1 MNDIQYDRLPT
12 PGDGIEHGYGP
23 NVHLLSY
30 PYLMSILARLC
41 SPECKQ
47 PEVNGLVSTLYDAL
61 LGEVASTL
69 LTRST
74 VDIPTRMKDMHPAGR
89 YTGECIDRDQKIVV
103 VDIARA
109 GILPSHRFYQGLHQI
124 VEPEGIRQD
133 HVVASRTTDDLGQV
147 TGVALTGSKIGGT
160 IENATVLF
168 PDPMAA
174 TGSSIAG
181 VIEHYKQAVPGSAR
195 AMAAIHLITT
205 PEYLR
210 RITTQFPRLHVFAIR
225 LDRGLSSADI
235 LQTKPGTHWDQECGL
250 NEQQY
255 IIPGAG
261 GVGEVMNNSWI

>member
-1 MNDIQYDRLPT
+1 MNDIQYELLPT
-12 PGDGIEHGYGP
+12 PGDGLNHEYGP

-41 SPECKQ
+41 SPECIQ

-69 LTRST
+69 LKRST
-74 VDIPTRMKDMHPAGR
+74 TSVPTRMEAMHPAGR
-89 YTGECIDRDQKIVV
+89 YNGECIERDQDVVV

-109 GILPSHRFYQGLHQI
+109 GILPSHRFYQGLHQ
-124 VEPEGIRQD
+124 VLNPGGIRQD
-133 HVVASRTTDDLGQV
+133 HVVASRTTDASGQV

-160 IENATVLF
+160 VDDATVLF

-181 VIEHYKQAVPGSAR
+181 VIEHYQRAVPGTAR

-210 RITTQFPRLHVFAIR
+210 RITTQFPNLHIFAIR
-225 LDRGLSSADI
+225 LDRGLSSEDV
-235 LQTKPGTHWDQECGL
+235 LRTVPGTQWDNEAGL

>member
-1 MNDIQYDRLPT
+1 MNDIQYELLPT
-12 PGDGIEHGYGP
+12 PGNGLSHSYGP

-41 SPECKQ
+41 SSECVQ
-47 PEVNGLVSTLYDAL
+47 PEVNSLVSTLYDAL

-69 LTRST
+69 LKRSI
-74 VDIPTRMKDMHPAGR
+74 VDLPTRMEPMHPSGR
-89 YTGECIDRDQKIVV
+89 YIGECIDRDQNVVV

-109 GILPSHRFYQGLHQI
+109 GILPSHRFHEGLHK
-124 VEPEGIRQD
+124 VVNPSGIRQD
-133 HVVASRTTDDLGQV
+133 HVVASRTTDASGQV

-160 IENATVLF
+160 VDDATVLF

-181 VIEHYKQAVPGSAR
+181 VIEHYKRAVPGTAR

-210 RITTQFPRLHVFAIR
+210 RITTQFPNLHVFAIR
-225 LDRGLSSADI
+225 LDRGLSTPEV
-235 LQTKPGTHWDQECGL
+235 LRTVPGTQWELETGL